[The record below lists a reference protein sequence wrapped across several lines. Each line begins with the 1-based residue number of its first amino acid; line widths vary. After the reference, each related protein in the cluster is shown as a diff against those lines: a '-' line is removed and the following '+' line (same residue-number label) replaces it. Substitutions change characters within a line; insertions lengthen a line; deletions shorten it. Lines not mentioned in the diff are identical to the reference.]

1 MIYDIIIVGGAP
13 AGLTAAIYSSRRAM
27 KTLIVTQD
35 IGGQTATTPEIE
47 NYPGFTEKIEGIKL
61 MDNFKKQAE
70 KTGTEFVFEEVK
82 VVIKEGNGFKVKT
95 NTKEFKTKSVI
106 LAFGLTHRHLGIP
119 GEEKFGGKGVSY
131 CATCDAPLFKTK
143 DVAVV
148 GGGNSALDAALLLS
162 KIANKV
168 YLVHRRNEFKGERIL
183 IDRVIATENIEIVY
197 NSKVK
202 EIKGEILVTK
212 LVVEDI
218 NDESKIR
225 EIDLQGIFVEI
236 GFQVKGDLV
245 EGLVD
250 LDDRK
255 QIMVNKN
262 CETSTPGIFGAGDV
276 TDIEYKQIV
285 ISAGEGAK
293 AALSA
298 NKYIN
303 SGKIHGVDWGSQ
315 KVNKNNK

>member
-1 MIYDIIIVGGAP
+1 MRYDIIIVGGAP

-27 KTLIVTQD
+27 KTLIITQD

-47 NYPGFTEKIEGIKL
+47 NYPGFPEKIDGIKL

-70 KTGTEFVFEEVK
+70 NTGTKFVFEEVK
-82 VVIKEGNGFKVKT
+82 GVTKEKDGFKVKT
-95 NTKEFKTKSVI
+95 NTREFETKSVI
-106 LAFGLTHRHLGIP
+106 LSFGLTHRHLGVP
-119 GEEKFGGKGVSY
+119 GEEKFAGKGVSY
-131 CATCDAPLFKTK
+131 CATCDAPLFKKK

-168 YLVHRRNEFKGERIL
+168 YLVHRRDEFRGEQIL
-183 IDRVIATENIEIVY
+183 IDRVMEAENIEMVY

-202 EIKGEILVTK
+202 EIKGEMLVGSIM
-212 LVVEDI
+212 VGDI
-218 NDESKIR
+218 NDKSKTR
-225 EIDLQGIFVEI
+225 KIDLQGVFVEI

-250 LDDRK
+250 LDERK
-255 QIMVNKN
+255 QIIVNKN

-298 NKYIN
+298 NKFIN
-303 SGKIHGVDWGSQ
+303 SGKITGVDWGSQ